1 MICATFAAVLLL
13 ASGLLLP
20 AATPVA
26 AQPYTVWSA
35 TFTAD
40 QKTISSTVRIGCDDA
55 STLDNCSTAITNTRF
70 QFEGNEYTVQAVD
83 NFDNSGRKVYVRLS
97 NTLPPGTFVLY
108 TGGNRFTSNQTGS
121 ATQHHVFETPGLTWT
136 DNQSV
141 TVRLVAEGSWAP
153 PPGTPMLSAVSNAA
167 TETTLRFHLSCVKGG
182 SGAVTDYILE
192 ATRKSDPSEEYRLN
206 HILGKACPPLRGIH
220 ITMGGFPSRSSA
232 TAYEVRAHA
241 RNRLGLMGV
250 WSNTVEVSTTANSMQ
265 ISGGGNSDPDP
276 EDELTASFEQVPTEH
291 DGKRKFSFLV
301 RLSET
306 IGNFSK
312 SPRASS
318 FEVTR
323 GQVRSVEQA
332 AAGLWRVAV
341 KPNSRRQVGITLA
354 GGKDCDD
361 PGAVCTPD
369 IRPLANTSTATIPGP
384 LGLKVAGGRAREADG
399 AAIDFA
405 VTLNRAAASTVTVD
419 YATEDETATA
429 GADYESASG
438 TLTFAPGE
446 TAKTVRVTILADLID
461 EKREIFRLK
470 LSNAVGAQIRDG
482 KAAGRILNANPNPNQ
497 DAAPAGMAITYTL
510 SGPADNNLIEGE
522 SYEITATA
530 SYAVPTDTMVEIETD
545 YTVEPIRIEAGET
558 TGTTTLTVPEGG
570 LTDGTDP
577 GERLVLFGS
586 VDGMEI
592 GELSFTIWDAAV
604 PALPVGGVLLLAAL
618 LAWRGAVHA
627 RTAPPARRWTE
638 SR

>member
-1 MICATFAAVLLL
+1 MRGSLRFGAPPGKPTLGSIT
-13 ASGLLLP
+13 SGENAP
-20 AATPVA
+20 T
-26 AQPYTVWSA
+26 
-35 TFTAD
+35 
-40 QKTISSTVRIGCDDA
+40 KTTLSFRIGCVA
-55 STLDNCSTAITNTRF
+55 P
-70 QFEGNEYTVQAVD
+70 GNA
-83 NFDNSGRKVYVRLS
+83 
-97 NTLPPGTFVLY
+97 
-108 TGGNRFTSNQTGS
+108 
-121 ATQHHVFETPGLTWT
+121 
-136 DNQSV
+136 
-141 TVRLVAEGSWAP
+141 
-153 PPGTPMLSAVSNAA
+153 
-167 TETTLRFHLSCVKGG
+167 
-182 SGAVTDYILE
+182 AVTDFILR
-192 ATRKSDPSEEYRLN
+192 AVNDADKSETYTWNYSPVPYCPEGSD
-206 HILGKACPPLRGIH
+206 ILV
-220 ITMGGFPSRSSA
+220 TMAGFPERSTPTTYKIQA
-232 TAYEVRAHA
+232 RA
-241 RNRLGLMGV
+241 RNRIGAYGP
-250 WSNTVEVSTTANSMQ
+250 WSDEATGITPATSMQ
-265 ISGGGNSDPDP
+265 IVGGGSSDPDP

-332 AAGLWRVAV
+332 DAGLWRVEI
-341 KPNSRRQVGITLA
+341 KPNSRRQVDVTLA

-361 PGAVCTPD
+361 PGAVCTRD

-446 TAKTVRVTILADLID
+446 TAKTVRVTILADVID

-482 KAAGRILNANPNPNQ
+482 KAAGRILNANPTPNQ

-510 SGPADNNLIEGE
+510 SGPADSNLIEGE
-522 SYEITATA
+522 SYELKATA
-530 SYAVPTDTMVEIETD
+530 SFAVPTDTTVVVDGD
-545 YTVEPIRIEAGET
+545 YSVEPIVIEAGET
-558 TGTTTLTVPEGG
+558 TGTTTLTVPESGF
-570 LTDGTDP
+570 TEGTDP
-577 GERLVLFGS
+577 GETLVLFGF
-586 VDGMEI
+586 VDGVEI
-592 GELSFTIWDAAV
+592 DKLTFTIWNTAV
-604 PALPVGGVLLLAAL
+604 PALPIGGALLLGAL
-618 LAWRGAVHA
+618 LAWRGAAPA
-627 RTAPPARRWTE
+627 RGARPARRRIE